1 MNFKK
6 LDINDFVCNPF
17 SKIGKDWMTISSGNV
32 ENSNSMTASLGG
44 LGVMWGK
51 DVTFTFIRPQRY
63 TKKLIDTNDKFSLCF
78 FDEKYK
84 KSLSY
89 LGTVSRNDNSGK
101 MNNCDLTT
109 CFIDDVPCF
118 EEAGL
123 ILICKKLY
131 VQKMEPTCFIDTT
144 LDNKWYEN
152 KDYHFMYVSSIE
164 NIFSKL

>member
-101 MNNCDLTT
+101 MNNCD
-109 CFIDDVPCF
+109 
-118 EEAGL
+118 
-123 ILICKKLY
+123 
-131 VQKMEPTCFIDTT
+131 
-144 LDNKWYEN
+144 
-152 KDYHFMYVSSIE
+152 
-164 NIFSKL
+164 